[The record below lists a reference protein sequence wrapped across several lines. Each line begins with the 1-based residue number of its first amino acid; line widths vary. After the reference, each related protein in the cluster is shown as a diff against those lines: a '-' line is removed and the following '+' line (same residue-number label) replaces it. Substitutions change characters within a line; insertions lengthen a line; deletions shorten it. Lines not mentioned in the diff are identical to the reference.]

1 MGFFMFFQF
10 LKILPIKIYRINKNN
25 AFVDILPPLKN
36 RE

>member
-1 MGFFMFFQF
+1 MRFSLFFKYFE
-10 LKILPIKIYRINKNN
+10 ILPIKNYRINKNN